1 MMNQAVEKNK
11 PVASG
16 KKPTKK
22 GKHLDDSDDS
32 DTEEARSAEPTPL
45 VSVPTIPVAKKANI
59 SDEEVCFEG
68 GHDGQV
74 NVAASATS
82 KVAQAKVA
90 AALPPGTPKAKKYF
104 VYLITAAM
112 YIEELIAKNPKMS
125 VLEAHRL
132 CEGRVAKIGTNHIL
146 YK

>member
-1 MMNQAVEKNK
+1 MNQAVENNK

-16 KKPTKK
+16 KKTTKK

-59 SDEEVCFEG
+59 SDKEACFEG
-68 GHDGQV
+68 GRDGQV

-82 KVAQAKVA
+82 QPVIVAQAKVA

-112 YIEELIAKNPKMS
+112 YIEELIA
-125 VLEAHRL
+125 
-132 CEGRVAKIGTNHIL
+132 
-146 YK
+146 